1 MKDFLPLTNKIS
13 DLENQRRSI
22 LSATIED
29 FIHIKSHIFRPLQKS
44 HFKEHY
50 YRECLIKSKRL
61 QSSDISKKIMSL
73 SDFDAPKHPSE
84 FVPVRYLPYEIL
96 KIEQKNMSNSRLFDK
111 YDSVLSGFDAV
122 ESEEIDSNQRMLIS
136 KVVDE
141 ITSVRIRE
149 VRKQVITDEK
159 GLLEVRV

>member
-1 MKDFLPLTNKIS
+1 
-13 DLENQRRSI
+13 
-22 LSATIED
+22 
-29 FIHIKSHIFRPLQKS
+29 
-44 HFKEHY
+44 
-50 YRECLIKSKRL
+50 
-61 QSSDISKKIMSL
+61 
-73 SDFDAPKHPSE
+73 
-84 FVPVRYLPYEIL
+84 
-96 KIEQKNMSNSRLFDK
+96 MSNSRLFDK